1 MDEDF
6 DKSLVVCLTVSVYFN
21 VPTRSV
27 YYKEARSDVYE
38 SRNPAPFHAIW
49 YSHADWLSVM
59 CRYHFTF
66 AVLYIFKQSI
76 VPCMCKWHTRMSV
89 ALPPYVRHG
98 HCIYFYFF
106 KSAGIRWDIAA
117 ARKER
122 TNNIHAA
129 FIYIWQQMAMFWI
142 SGGTNH
148 SRPPGG
154 RSFSHGSPSTIS
166 WWWLSWLTWLYD
178 GKWMNKSRERKKNI

>member
-1 MDEDF
+1 MKYVQELETERMDEDF

-49 YSHADWLSVM
+49 YSHAGWLSVM

-106 KSAGIRWDIAA
+106 LSRLGFAGIL
-117 ARKER
+117 
-122 TNNIHAA
+122 
-129 FIYIWQQMAMFWI
+129 QQLGKREPTTF
-142 SGGTNH
+142 TQH
-148 SRPPGG
+148 L
-154 RSFSHGSPSTIS
+154 STF
-166 WWWLSWLTWLYD
+166 
-178 GKWMNKSRERKKNI
+178 GNKWRCFE